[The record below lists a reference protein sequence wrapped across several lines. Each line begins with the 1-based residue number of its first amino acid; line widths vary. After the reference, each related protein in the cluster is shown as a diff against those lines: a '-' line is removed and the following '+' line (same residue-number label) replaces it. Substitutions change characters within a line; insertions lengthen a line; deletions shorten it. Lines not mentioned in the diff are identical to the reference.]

1 MRTTID
7 LPDPLYRQLKAHA
20 ALLGMPMKEVVL
32 AFVERGLH
40 APLEAAEPQPP
51 ARRELPT
58 IRAQAA
64 LPREA
69 FTNAGLFE
77 LLVSKGRIVIQPSDK
92 VKYDLDTLVSGIT
105 TASAHDEADFGP
117 PVGKEIL

>member
-32 AFVERGLH
+32 AFVERGLRS
-40 APLEAAEPQPP
+40 PLAAAESQPP
-51 ARRELPT
+51 APRELPT

-69 FTNAGLFE
+69 FTNASLFE
-77 LLVSKGRIVIQPSDK
+77 LLEGGDAAQEHPP
-92 VKYDLDTLVSGIT
+92 
-105 TASAHDEADFGP
+105 AQAAHGQNTHSRR
-117 PVGKEIL
+117 